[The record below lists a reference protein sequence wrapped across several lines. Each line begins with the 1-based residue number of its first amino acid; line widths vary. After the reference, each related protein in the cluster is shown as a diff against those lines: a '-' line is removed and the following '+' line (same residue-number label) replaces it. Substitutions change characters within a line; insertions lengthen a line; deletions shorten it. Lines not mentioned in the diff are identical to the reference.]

1 VRDERAR
8 SGMVAVMEGE
18 KREKEGKQKKTQKN
32 KIKNT
37 YQYGGVCIVFG
48 FLCSVIITD

>member
-18 KREKEGKQKKTQKN
+18 KREKEGKQKK
-32 KIKNT
+32 NT
-37 YQYGGVCIVFG
+37 KK
-48 FLCSVIITD
+48 